1 MKKIFTFL
9 AATLFAVGMMADC
22 QDGPYGLQINGS
34 KVVDAPKFGE
44 PDAQGRVQYKAS
56 CVELAVGDV
65 IKLINQSCD
74 ATWMVDLDPYGSYQ
88 NFEGGKA
95 AGQITCKVA
104 GSYDFYIKMKE
115 NDDLV
120 YIGPAEDCGGTNP
133 GGGGEGG
140 QTGRKYWYWKGEV
153 DGVAIQNEMDGGI
166 FECGLSHIEVEQQAY
181 IFVIYQVQGSAGVQ
195 YMTDGW
201 QGTDKQHVTMMAG
214 GNDKLYVPAGEYT
227 LYLYD
232 NNNGTVELSYVEL
245 PGKKLVACTDEE
257 AIETPVIEEKARKV
271 FVDGQLRII
280 RGDKMYD
287 ATGRQL

>member
-22 QDGPYGLQINGS
+22 QDGPYGLQINGT
-34 KVVDAPKFGE
+34 KVVDASKIGDA
-44 PDAQGRVQYKAS
+44 DAQGRVQYKAS

-65 IKLINQSCD
+65 IKLINKSCD
-74 ATWMVDLDPYGSYQ
+74 ATWMVNLDPYGDYT
-88 NFEGGKA
+88 NFSGGKD
-95 AGQITCKVA
+95 AGQITCNVA
-104 GSYDFYIKMKE
+104 GTYDFYIKMKDG
-115 NDDLV
+115 DDLV
-120 YIGPAEDCGGTNP
+120 YVEFGKDCGGTNP

-140 QTGRKYWYWKGEV
+140 QTGRKYWYWKGHL
-153 DGVAIQNEMDGGI
+153 DGVDIQNEMDGGI
-166 FECGLSHIEVEQQAY
+166 FDCGISSIEVNENAY
-181 IFVIYQVQGSAGVQ
+181 LFVIYQEQGVAGVQ
-195 YMTDGW
+195 YGAASF
-201 QGTDKQHVTMMAG
+201 V
-214 GNDKLYVPAGEYT
+214 NDQTHATLSTSGYEKLHIPAGSYT

-232 NNNGTVELSYVEL
+232 NGNGTVELAYE
-245 PGKKLVACTDEE
+245 PMNGKKLVACTDEE